1 MIPHALAAALLLG
14 LAAAAQDTRP
24 ADLREEVQ
32 RANEHRRLQIRL
44 AAAARLSQAGDA
56 AVPAIHEYQQAKGG
70 DAITLGLVEAM
81 ARSEPKGEATLGLL
95 AGWAREPAFF
105 WRAQALAGLAAA
117 RRDEY
122 RALFTAALRDPAH
135 LFRLHG
141 ARGLWLLRR
150 PSDREPV
157 LALLR
162 DEDPRLRVQ
171 LAAFLLDEGELS
183 GVPLLL
189 GALADTREFLG
200 DPWGR
205 REAGI
210 AFQALRRFAGQ
221 DFGYVAGREPA
232 ANAAAIE
239 AFRAFARARLGDAV
253 PADLPP
259 APRDPV
265 TAGGIE
271 IRSCRHGDWF
281 LRWND
286 LGELFVGLE
295 SRRGVP
301 MDVGAW
307 RALEERRGKL
317 TGAAEQLHGTVVCDY
332 LRVHAAAPALHR
344 RCAPGHLPGDLAA
357 WLDELAAALA
367 TQGEDALAQGLRTR
381 LTQFR

>member
-24 ADLREEVQ
+24 ADLRDEVQ

-150 PSDREPV
+150 PSDREKGSV
-157 LALLR
+157 
-162 DEDPRLRVQ
+162 
-171 LAAFLLDEGELS
+171 
-183 GVPLLL
+183 
-189 GALADTREFLG
+189 
-200 DPWGR
+200 
-205 REAGI
+205 
-210 AFQALRRFAGQ
+210 
-221 DFGYVAGREPA
+221 
-232 ANAAAIE
+232 
-239 AFRAFARARLGDAV
+239 
-253 PADLPP
+253 
-259 APRDPV
+259 
-265 TAGGIE
+265 
-271 IRSCRHGDWF
+271 
-281 LRWND
+281 
-286 LGELFVGLE
+286 
-295 SRRGVP
+295 
-301 MDVGAW
+301 
-307 RALEERRGKL
+307 
-317 TGAAEQLHGTVVCDY
+317 
-332 LRVHAAAPALHR
+332 
-344 RCAPGHLPGDLAA
+344 
-357 WLDELAAALA
+357 
-367 TQGEDALAQGLRTR
+367 
-381 LTQFR
+381 